1 MIIRE
6 PPKLAKWLLKRW
18 SSPYQRD
25 SLLGDLDELY
35 LGGHSRVWY
44 WRQVLTAVVLGRT
57 SALRS
62 GIGTNLGATLLRLVN
77 ALLLAGIVALG
88 LGSITQADTTRIDNR
103 STSTR

>member
-25 SLLGDLDELY
+25 SLLGDLNELY
-35 LGGHSRVWY
+35 CAGRSPVWY
-44 WRQVLTAVVLGRT
+44 WRQALAAVILGRA

-62 GIGTNLGATLLRLVN
+62 VIGTNLGKTLLRLIN

-88 LGSITQADTTRIDNR
+88 LGSFTQADTTPIDSRI
-103 STSTR
+103 SHTR

>member
-35 LGGHSRVWY
+35 LGGRSRVWY
-44 WRQVLTAVVLGRT
+44 WRQVLTAVALGQT

-62 GIGTNLGATLLRLVN
+62 GIGTNFGTMLLRLVN